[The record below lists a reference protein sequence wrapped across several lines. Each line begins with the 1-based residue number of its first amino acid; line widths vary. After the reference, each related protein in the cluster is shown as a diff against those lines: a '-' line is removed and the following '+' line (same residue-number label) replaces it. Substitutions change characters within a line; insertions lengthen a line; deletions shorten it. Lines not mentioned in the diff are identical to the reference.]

1 MIHNTDFFDQIDDYC
16 MEQLPEDLKVKFEEE
31 LSLNPELKK
40 EVEFRM
46 EIRDAVLETDVLT
59 FREKLKKVAVQSK
72 TNGNSNE
79 SFELLN
85 EFSDI
90 QELKNVL
97 TSEELINFYDSLPK
111 VHAYHHEATSN
122 ENIHQFYKDQLE
134 AESKAFNED
143 IDDLD
148 LDLDLELE
156 GLEEAILE
164 KDILNLRQTLKQVAK
179 SVEPQF
185 TVEEIDDYINGELT
199 GSELID
205 FENDLTENRTL
216 REELHLHQDVED
228 AVQEYDLMDLRN
240 QLSDIIKSETSWNV
254 SERSIEDF
262 IDGVLEGEELDEFV
276 AELNDNTDLHAEVN
290 LRTQINEAIGE
301 KDVFEL
307 RDKLKA
313 AKEVSEVKK
322 VKMLVPESKSELFRY
337 VRSSVAILI
346 LLIGLAGVLSNGM
359 LSYDNIYK
367 SYYNTPSWSPERS
380 VTSELSIWQKANRAY
395 VKTDWN
401 SVINILNQE
410 KAPASTSEYAVA
422 QFYKGVSFQ
431 NLNKYK
437 EAISEYSKV
446 IQQSDNL
453 FVEEAEW
460 NRSLCYLTLGQKELA
475 KEELL
480 AVIER
485 KGHFENDAKAVLRK
499 LRYTFK

>member
-1 MIHNTDFFDQIDDYC
+1 MIHNTDFFDQIEEYC
-16 MEQLPEDLKVKFEEE
+16 EEQLPEELKTKFEEE
-31 LSLNPELKK
+31 LSVNPELRK

-46 EIRDAVLETDVLT
+46 EIRDAVLEMDVLN

-72 TNGNSNE
+72 SSGNGNE

-97 TSEELINFYDSLPK
+97 SSEELINFYDSLPK
-111 VHAYHHEATSN
+111 AHAYHHEATSN

-134 AESKAFNED
+134 ESKNLDED

-148 LDLDLELE
+148 LELDMELE
-156 GLEEAILE
+156 GLDEAILE

-185 TVEEIDDYINGELT
+185 TVEEIDEYINGELT

-205 FENDLTENRTL
+205 FENDLVENRSL
-216 REELHLHQDVED
+216 REEIQLHHDVEA
-228 AVQEYDLMDLRN
+228 AVQENDLMDLRN
-240 QLSDIIKSETSWNV
+240 QLSSIIQSETSWNV
-254 SERSIEDF
+254 SEQSIEDF
-262 IDGVLEGEELDEFV
+262 IDGILEGENYNEFV
-276 AELNDNTDLHAEVN
+276 AELKDNTDLIAEVK
-290 LRTQINEAIGE
+290 LRRQINDAIVE

-337 VRSSVAILI
+337 VRSSVAVII
-346 LLIGLAGVLSNGM
+346 LLLGIGGILSNG
-359 LSYDNIYK
+359 LTSRDGIYDNYF
-367 SYYNTPSWSPERS
+367 NAPSWSAERS
-380 VTSELSIWQKANRAY
+380 VTSELSTWQNANLAYMKA
-395 VKTDWN
+395 DWN
-401 SVINILNQE
+401 SVIKYLDKE
-410 KAPASTSEYAVA
+410 TAPANTSEYAVA
-422 QFYKGVSFQ
+422 EFYKAASLQ
-431 NLNKYK
+431 NMNKFK
-437 EAISEYSKV
+437 EAISEYSNV
-446 IQQSDNL
+446 IKQGDNL

-460 NRSLCYLTLGQKELA
+460 YRGLCYIKLGQKVQA
-475 KEELL
+475 KQELL

-485 KGHFENDAKAVLRK
+485 KGHFEKDAKAVLRK
-499 LRYTFK
+499 LRYTLK